1 MTSSTAVTTSVQ
13 GPKLRAMTSATRG
26 LFDAVRSTFGRV
38 GFSRHGVLA
47 ASRRLYPHSART
59 PARRFISLG
68 IGSSLI
74 GVGVA
79 LLVQANLGLSPYDV
93 LVSGLQPRLGISF
106 GQTVWAVSA
115 VLFAAAALLGEFPS
129 RWGLAYVAANGLAID
144 AASGLINAPDSM
156 VGRVLFVFA
165 SLISIS
171 AGISLV
177 VHSGSTGGAFELLM
191 RAAEKRG
198 LRRSATRTGLEVG
211 VLSLGI
217 ALGGSFG
224 FATVAIAMLIGPT
237 LVVMG
242 QALADHSAGREA
254 RVRSQDK
261 ISSSAAAADRD
272 LADSLA

>member
-1 MTSSTAVTTSVQ
+1 MALFA
-13 GPKLRAMTSATRG
+13 PKLRGMTSANRR
-26 LFDAVRSTFGRV
+26 LLSAVRANFGRI

-59 PARRFISLG
+59 PARRLVSLG
-68 IGSSLI
+68 VGSSLI
-74 GVGVA
+74 GIGVA
-79 LLVQANLGLSPYDV
+79 LLVQANLGLSPFDV

-106 GQTVWAVSA
+106 GQTVWLISA
-115 VLFAAAALLGEFPS
+115 VLFGAAALLGERPS
-129 RWGLAYVAANGLAID
+129 RWGIAYVLANGLAID
-144 AASGLINAPDSM
+144 AASELINAPSGM
-156 VGRVLFVFA
+156 VGRVSFVFA
-165 SLISIS
+165 SLIVIS

-198 LRRSATRTGLEVG
+198 LPRGITRTGLEVS

-224 FATVAIAMLIGPT
+224 FATVVIATMIGPT

-254 RVRSQDK
+254 RVREATADDSG
-261 ISSSAAAADRD
+261 AARE
-272 LADSLA
+272 LVDSGV